1 MPQNWHQQ
9 NLRERI
15 LEATATVILEAT
27 ATLILEAT
35 AVVILKD
42 ELRVDVC
49 PTINVAHIVTHTKSK

>member
-15 LEATATVILEAT
+15 LEATDP
-27 ATLILEAT
+27 
-35 AVVILKD
+35 VILKD

-49 PTINVAHIVTHTKSK
+49 PTIDIAHIVTYT